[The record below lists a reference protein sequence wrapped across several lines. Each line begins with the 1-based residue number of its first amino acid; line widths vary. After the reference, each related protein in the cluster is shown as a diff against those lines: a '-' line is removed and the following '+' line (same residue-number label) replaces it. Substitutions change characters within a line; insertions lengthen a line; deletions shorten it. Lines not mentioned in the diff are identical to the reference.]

1 MQPRYLY
8 KLMLVYVLC
17 LKKRNWER
25 LQLKSKT
32 RQENTHRKQK
42 VRIQRMEN
50 ELRQLV
56 VVPKAADSSPVEYH
70 GPNGLYSFRH
80 THCFTLLLSSPYSQA
95 YYLFRGSVGKRP
107 TTQHEIP
114 HTISVVGQDNARVPE
129 CSNDFCWLSM
139 ASVAKRNLK
148 Q

>member
-1 MQPRYLY
+1 MPKEKELR
-8 KLMLVYVLC
+8 KVAI
-17 LKKRNWER
+17 KI
-25 LQLKSKT
+25 
-32 RQENTHRKQK
+32 ENTTREHAQKQK